1 MCTFGPTGKL
11 HLYRFIPLFLC
22 AAVMIFSAA
31 VPLHSQTA
39 GTASIQG
46 VVTDESGAVI
56 PNAEITATDTA
67 TQVKH
72 VTKSDGNG
80 LYSIP
85 NIAIGSYSVDVAAAG
100 FEHFRKTGVVLDVGS
115 SIAVNVSLKV
125 GAAQTTVEVTSEGIA
140 LQTEDATLKQTVDS
154 ATLTEMPLDGRQM
167 TNLLVLQG
175 AAVTAPSNDIQGSKT
190 FYSSVVVSVA
200 GGQGNFTDYRMDG
213 ADNNDYMTN
222 INLPFPFPDAVAQF
236 SVESTALGANQG
248 LHPGGLVNVVTKSGT
263 NEYHGTAFEFIRNN
277 YIDATNFFSPTR
289 DTLHQ
294 NQYGGVFGGPVLRSK
309 LFAFAA
315 FQHTKSDSAT
325 ADTIDYVPTPAMLA
339 GDFSVAD
346 GAGCNPTTGMIQLL
360 NPQTGATLPN
370 DQINATTYFN
380 PIALQIAKNY
390 LPVPTDTAC
399 GLYQFAIPNELSEN
413 QFVTRTD
420 WTINQKHSAFGRYW
434 RDTYQKPSFF
444 NPANLLITGTS
455 GAFEA
460 VQSLAVGETWVPSPR
475 IVNSFHAA
483 ITLRNIQRGP
493 NPAGNVDANT
503 VGISVFQDATDYFPF
518 GATGK
523 WSFYGG
529 GAPAVFVENTFGF
542 GDDVNWVK
550 GKHNIGFGGEFTR
563 SEFNEN
569 NIYQSNGAFT
579 FSGLFSKT
587 GPAGTSHGGTG
598 EDANLDFL
606 TGALGGF
613 SQSAP
618 QLDALRAPI
627 PTLYVMDT
635 YHASTKLVLV
645 GGVRWDPEFFPT
657 DKFGRGSTFNMSNF
671 LAGTISTTYP
681 NAPAG
686 SLYYGDPGVP
696 KAYTTGSMG
705 QFSPRVGITYDPTGT
720 GKTVFR
726 FGGSMVYDLVC
737 FFMGQNMNVNAPFS
751 VIVQSTT
758 VGQPLSLAA
767 PWTNGSVIG
776 NPFPRPAVPSKT
788 IAFPKSSM
796 YIVLANHFHPPL
808 MTQFTASVQRE
819 LGRGWQVQ
827 ADYIGNRTSHES
839 YSEPL
844 NDDVYIPGSSSTG
857 NDSARFA
864 LTLANPTWGPY
875 YSGGGS
881 GSNLV
886 LTGANSSYEGLV
898 TTVNHRSAHLV
909 FTANY
914 TWSHCIDLEDSQGD
928 TESTTFQNPLN
939 PKSDKGNCGFD
950 YRHVFNTS
958 MVASSYFN
966 FGNHLL
972 SAVVDNWQLSPLI
985 HVQDGAPLYVTLGQ
999 DNSLTDVG
1007 HDRPNLLN
1015 KSLVYSGKKIL
1026 SGVASN
1032 ATFLNSVPTGA
1043 FGIAGSATGTPTG
1056 TFGDEGRN
1064 EFRGPKFFQFDTSL
1078 VRTFPVRERLQMML
1092 RLEAYN
1098 VLNHPSFTA
1107 PGTTMSSSTFG
1118 VVTAEAGNG
1127 ARTFQGAVKL
1137 IF

>member
-1 MCTFGPTGKL
+1 
-11 HLYRFIPLFLC
+11 
-22 AAVMIFSAA
+22 MIFSAA
-31 VPLHSQTA
+31 ALLRSQTA

-46 VVTDESGAVI
+46 AVTDNSGAVI
-56 PNAEITATDTA
+56 PNAQVTATNTA

-80 LYSIP
+80 LYSLPDIP
-85 NIAIGSYSVDVAAAG
+85 IGSYSVDASAEG
-100 FEHFRKTGVVLDVGS
+100 FEHYRRTGIVLDVGS
-115 SIAVNVSLKV
+115 SIAVNISLKV
-125 GAAQTTVEVTSEGIA
+125 GAALTTVEIKSEGIA
-140 LQTEDATLKQTVDS
+140 LQTEDPTLKQTVDS

-175 AAVTAPSNDIQGSKT
+175 ASVTAPSNDIQGSKT
-190 FYSSVVVSVA
+190 FYSSVVVAVA

-248 LHPGGLVNVVTKSGT
+248 LHPGGLVNVVTKSGS
-263 NEYHGTAFEFIRNN
+263 NQYHGTAFEFIRNN
-277 YIDATNFFSPTR
+277 YIDATNFFSVTK

-294 NQYGGVFGGPVLRSK
+294 NQYGGVFGGPIIRNK

-315 FQHTKSDSAT
+315 FQHTKSDSST
-325 ADTIDYVPTPAMLA
+325 ADTIDYLPTPAMLA
-339 GDFSVAD
+339 GDFSTVD
-346 GAGCNPTTGMIQLL
+346 GAGCTTSGKAIQLV
-360 NPQTGATLPN
+360 NPQTGALLVN
-370 DQINATTYFN
+370 NQINPTTYFS
-380 PIALQIAKNY
+380 PIATKIVTSY
-390 LPVPTDTAC
+390 LPPATNGC
-399 GLYQFAIPNELSEN
+399 GLYTFDIPSELSEN

-444 NPANLLITGTS
+444 NPTDLLVTGTS

-460 VQSLAVGETWVPSPR
+460 VQSLAIGETWVPSPR
-475 IVNSFHAA
+475 IVNTFHAA
-483 ITLRNIQRGP
+483 ITLRNIQRGS

-503 VGISVFQDATDYFPF
+503 VGINVFQDATDYFPMS
-518 GATGK
+518 ATGK

-529 GAPAVFVENTFGF
+529 GAPAVFVENTVGF

-579 FSGLFSKT
+579 FSGLFSET
-587 GPAGTSHGGTG
+587 GPNGKATGGTG

-635 YHASTKLVLV
+635 YHATSKLVLV

-657 DKFGRGSTFNMSNF
+657 DVFGRGSTFNMSNF
-671 LAGTISTTYP
+671 LAGTVSTVYP

-705 QFSPRVGITYDPTGT
+705 QFSPRVGLTYDPTGS

-737 FFMGQNMNVNAPFS
+737 FFMGQNMNVNPPFS

-758 VGQPLSLAA
+758 VGQPLSFAA

-788 IAFPKSSM
+788 IAFPKSAM

-819 LGRGWQVQ
+819 LGRGWQAQ
-827 ADYIGNRTSHES
+827 ADYIGNRTSHNS
-839 YSEPL
+839 YSLPL
-844 NDDVYIPGSSSTG
+844 NDDVYIPGNSSTG
-857 NDSARFA
+857 NDSARFS
-864 LTLANPTWGPY
+864 LTLANPTWGSY

-881 GSNLV
+881 GTNLE
-886 LTGANSSYEGLV
+886 LTGANASYEGLV
-898 TTVNHRSAHLV
+898 MTVNHRSANFV

-928 TESTTFQNPLN
+928 TESTTFQNPLD
-939 PKSDKGNCGFD
+939 PKGDKGNCGFD

-958 MVASSYFN
+958 MVASSHFSFN
-966 FGNHLL
+966 NRLL
-972 SAVVDNWQLSPLI
+972 STAVNNWQLSPLI

-1007 HDRPNLLN
+1007 HDRPNVLN
-1015 KSLVYSGKKIL
+1015 KSLVYTHTKTMAGPAQNGEYL
-1026 SGVASN
+1026 SPV
-1032 ATFLNSVPTGA
+1032 SVGA
-1043 FGIAGSATGTPTG
+1043 FGVANSATGTPQG
-1056 TFGDEGRN
+1056 TYGDEGRN

-1078 VRTFPVRERLQMML
+1078 VRTFPVFERLQMML

-1118 VVTAEAGNG
+1118 VITAEAGNG
-1127 ARTFQGAVKL
+1127 ARIFQGAVKL